1 VRVVSEMGDLRL
13 ITSAYPGKCRVCKTP
28 HDKGGQVW
36 WRKGEKGVVC
46 WACKPNVAPERVSAP
61 TPSPSMDSWLPP
73 APTTRRRMIVRE
85 FDSWRAYVEKA
96 DADKSKTDFCSATDT
111 SRPEWHGTASF
122 KQAKDMALNGWSGI
136 RAEVDALVEN
146 IEHAVM
152 PNLAPAFTSYFDV
165 SGGMVDVGRF
175 MDGEPE
181 CMVETRLVE
190 MAKPGK
196 VVTVLVQGFY
206 SSASEEDQ
214 IKARGAAVVALVDAV
229 EKMQHATE
237 IYVEYTFSKKLCHL
251 VKVKGA
257 GEALDIDTL
266 MFILAHPSA
275 YRRISFGVQ
284 EGEPAG
290 LGCGPSGSY
299 GEPNDLTQG
308 ERVGAS
314 IQLDTLRYDTPTM
327 DSKEWIREQ
336 LVNVGLIR
344 GEEGNG

>member
-1 VRVVSEMGDLRL
+1 MGDLRL
-13 ITSAYPGKCRVCKTP
+13 ITSAYPGKCRVCKVE
-28 HDKGGQVW
+28 HRKGANVW

-46 WACKPNVAPERVSAP
+46 GACKPNVEPKSVPAAPKP
-61 TPSPSMDSWLPP
+61 TPAHNATPVPP
-73 APTTRRRMIVRE
+73 RGLIVRE
-85 FDSWRAYVEKA
+85 FTSWPAYVAKA
-96 DADKSKTDFCSATDT
+96 DESKISEFCSSTDT
-111 SRPEWHGTASF
+111 SRPKWHGTKSF
-122 KQAKDMALNGWSGI
+122 QEAKDMALNGWSGI

-146 IEHAVM
+146 IEHAIM

-175 MDGEPE
+175 LDGEPE

-196 VVTVLVQGFY
+196 VITVLVQGFY
-206 SSASEEDQ
+206 SSASNENE
-214 IKARGAAVVALVDAV
+214 IKARGAAVVALIDAI
-229 EKMQHATE
+229 ERMQHSTE
-237 IYVEYTFSKKLCHL
+237 IYVEYTFSKRICHL

-290 LGCGPSGSY
+290 LGCGPSGNY
-299 GEPNDLTQG
+299 GKPNDLTQG
-308 ERVGAS
+308 GKVGAS
-314 IQLDTLRYDTPTM
+314 ITLDTLRYDTPTM
-327 DSKEWIREQ
+327 DSKAWIREQ

-344 GEEGNG
+344 EDG

>member
-1 VRVVSEMGDLRL
+1 MGDLRL
-13 ITSAYPGKCRVCKTP
+13 ITRG
-28 HDKGGQVW
+28 
-36 WRKGEKGVVC
+36 
-46 WACKPNVAPERVSAP
+46 
-61 TPSPSMDSWLPP
+61 L
-73 APTTRRRMIVRE
+73 IVRE
-85 FDSWRAYVEKA
+85 FKSWADYVAKA
-96 DADKSKTDFCSATDT
+96 DQSKVSNFCSSTDRT
-111 SRPEWHGTASF
+111 RPDWHGTESF
-122 KQAKDMALNGWSGI
+122 EQAKNMALNGWSGI

-146 IEHAVM
+146 IEHAIM

-175 MDGEPE
+175 LDGEPE
-181 CMVETRLVE
+181 CMVETKLVE

-206 SSASEEDQ
+206 SSASDEGE
-214 IKARGAAVVALVDAV
+214 IKARGAAVVALIDAI
-229 EKMQHATE
+229 EKMQHSTE
-237 IYVEYTFSKKLCHL
+237 IYVEYTLSERICHL

-257 GEALDIDTL
+257 GESLDIDTL

-299 GEPNDLTQG
+299 GKPNDLTQG
-308 ERVGAS
+308 EKVGAS
-314 IQLDTLRYDTPTM
+314 ITLDTLRYDTPTM

-344 GEEGNG
+344 EEEG